1 MKEFDIKTKI
11 YFGDDS
17 LNRLRELPYHRC
29 LIVTDPFVVSSGLI
43 KLITAPLEQNSAMYR
58 IFDQVVPDPPIEKIV
73 EGVQCLTDFQPD
85 SIICVGGGS
94 AIDSAKAI
102 REVSIQTDPN
112 RVRLPLIAI
121 PTTSGTGSEVTSF
134 SVISDPEHQTKYPLV
149 SDSLLPDEAILDVEL
164 VKSVPASITAN
175 TGMDVFTHAVESCV
189 SLRYNEFSEALS
201 QKAIEIVG
209 SYLLRSYLDNNDTHA
224 RQKMHTASTLA
235 GLAFNSAGL
244 GLNHGMAH
252 QLGAHFHI
260 PHGAANAMLLPHV
273 IEYNSEISARTKS
286 RKEYS
291 HATRCYATIAR
302 VLGLQNFNIITT
314 VRALVNWTQF
324 MMKEMD
330 MDLSMSDTGKC
341 TKEEY
346 EALIPV
352 MAEGALKDSCTA
364 DNPRT
369 PTKEEV
375 EQLYRDLW

>member
-1 MKEFDIKTKI
+1 M
-11 YFGDDS
+11 
-17 LNRLRELPYHRC
+17 
-29 LIVTDPFVVSSGLI
+29 SS
-43 KLITAPLEQNSAMYR
+43 
-58 IFDQVVPDPPIEKIV
+58 
-73 EGVQCLTDFQPD
+73 
-85 SIICVGGGS
+85 
-94 AIDSAKAI
+94 
-102 REVSIQTDPN
+102 
-112 RVRLPLIAI
+112 
-121 PTTSGTGSEVTSF
+121 
-134 SVISDPEHQTKYPLV
+134 
-149 SDSLLPDEAILDVEL
+149 
-164 VKSVPASITAN
+164 
-175 TGMDVFTHAVESCV
+175 THAVESCV

-209 SYLLRSYLDNNDTHA
+209 SDRLRSYLDNNDTHA

-235 GLAFNSAGL
+235 GLAFTSAGL
-244 GLNHGMAH
+244 GSNHGMAH

-302 VLGLQNFNIITT
+302 VLGLQNFQHYHHCPCAGQLDAVHDEGDGHGSQH
-314 VRALVNWTQF
+314 VRHRQVHQ
-324 MMKEMD
+324 
-330 MDLSMSDTGKC
+330 
-341 TKEEY
+341 EEY

>member
-1 MKEFDIKTKI
+1 
-11 YFGDDS
+11 
-17 LNRLRELPYHRC
+17 
-29 LIVTDPFVVSSGLI
+29 
-43 KLITAPLEQNSAMYR
+43 MYR

-164 VKSVPASITAN
+164 VKSVPASVTAN